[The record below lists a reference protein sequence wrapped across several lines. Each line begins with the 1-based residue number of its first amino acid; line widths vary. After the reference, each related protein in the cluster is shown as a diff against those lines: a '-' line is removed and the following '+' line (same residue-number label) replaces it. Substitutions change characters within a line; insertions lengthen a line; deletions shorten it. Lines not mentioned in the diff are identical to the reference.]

1 MKEKS
6 TLGGPV
12 ALRNHAKTR
21 GASTSVP
28 PSAFRDRMIESL
40 SFCHAVFLHLEEM
53 ENSLSYPKE
62 CPRP

>member
-1 MKEKS
+1 MKEKMK
-6 TLGGPV
+6 LCCHVAMMKQEKNRGGET
-12 ALRNHAKTR
+12 N
-21 GASTSVP
+21 VP

-53 ENSLSYPKE
+53 ENSLPYPKE